1 MKPKKQQKI
10 CYNCNGQVDLEVIVC
25 PFCGTDL
32 LEEFDAGMDLQEE
45 FESKQK
51 SLSPQETV
59 ASLYPAPYQVSPENE
74 KEQPPQTTQQSVKK
88 AEANANISLE
98 YIVFIFALNFLSIG
112 ILLFIFSSEGKVQ
125 LELTSKYWPLFVGIG
140 AFTAFWSFRKIQE
153 E

>member
-32 LEEFDAGMDLQEE
+32 LEEFDAGLDPQEE
-45 FESKQK
+45 FETKQK
-51 SLSPQETV
+51 SLSPQETI
-59 ASLYPAPYQVSPENE
+59 ASLYPAPYQVNSEEEEQGSQTANQKIKS
-74 KEQPPQTTQQSVKK
+74 KESDKK
-88 AEANANISLE
+88 ISLE

-112 ILLFIFSSEGKVQ
+112 ILLFVFSDDGKVQ
-125 LELTSKYWPLFVGIG
+125 LELTSKYWILFVIIG
-140 AFTAFWSFRKIQE
+140 ALASFWSFRKIQE